1 MVISSQP
8 ASILKIVEVSLPDPL
23 SNLQPGLQV
32 RLFLP
37 EIEPKSVH
45 FGKKNPFP
53 QKKGKNSKRY
63 LYYLLKPG

>member
-32 RLFLP
+32 RLF
-37 EIEPKSVH
+37 
-45 FGKKNPFP
+45 FA
-53 QKKGKNSKRY
+53 
-63 LYYLLKPG
+63 